1 MWFILALIAVI
12 GWGVE
17 DVFVR
22 AGTNNQDQLNQYRMG
37 VISGFFFL
45 AIGVL
50 AAPWA
55 SGWGELFNL
64 VVANP
69 ILLMVPVLYVTTLI
83 LSYTGFRYLEAG
95 IMAPLKNASGC
106 FSTIMF
112 LLWYAYIG
120 KIEAVWEQ
128 ISVIDIIS
136 TVLIVVGILALGYV
150 EEYYKRSRQNT
161 LGFLAFV
168 FPLIFCFADT
178 LDTVICG
185 IMLSDD
191 VEIGIGPVD
200 YFRLYSLCFA
210 VEGLISWIYVSY
222 KEHKPYNF
230 LSNVNFN
237 YMMGGFLEAAGLL
250 AYTIAMEI
258 EPVYVAVIITPYCVF
273 TELTAYFW
281 LKERFTKGQ
290 YLCFTIIILGIILM
304 GCQELF

>member
-22 AGTNNQDQLNQYRMG
+22 AGTDIHDQLNQYKLG

-45 AIGVL
+45 VMGILV
-50 AAPWA
+50 APWA
-55 SGWGELFNL
+55 TGWGELFAL
-64 VVANP
+64 AVANP

-95 IMAPLKNASGC
+95 IMAPLKNASGG
-106 FSTIMF
+106 FSTLMF
-112 LLWYAYIG
+112 LMWYAYIG

-128 ISVIDIIS
+128 VSLVDIFG
-136 TVLIVVGILALGYV
+136 TVLIVGGIVVLGYV
-150 EEYYKRSRQNT
+150 EEYYKVNHHNT
-161 LGFLAFV
+161 LGFLAFI
-168 FPLIFCFADT
+168 FPLVFCFADT

-191 VEIGIGPVD
+191 VEIGIGPVE

-210 VEGLISWIYVSY
+210 IEGFISWLYVSY
-222 KEHKPYNF
+222 KENKPYNF
-230 LSNVNFN
+230 LHNINYN
-237 YMMGGFLEAAGLL
+237 YMLGGFLEAAGLL
-250 AYTIAMEI
+250 AYTIAMEV

-290 YLCFTIIILGIILM
+290 YLCFATIIFGIIMM

>member
-1 MWFILALIAVI
+1 MWFVLALIAVI

-45 AIGVL
+45 VIGIL
-50 AAPWA
+50 TAPWA

-95 IMAPLKNASGC
+95 IIAPLKNASGG

-120 KIEAVWEQ
+120 KIDAVWEQ
-128 ISVIDIIS
+128 ISVIDIVS
-136 TVLIVVGILALGYV
+136 TVLIVVGIVSLGYV
-150 EEYYKRSRQNT
+150 EESYKVSHHNT
-161 LGFLAFV
+161 LGFLAFA
-168 FPLIFCFADT
+168 FPLTFCFADT

-191 VEIGIGPVD
+191 VEVGIGPVD
-200 YFRLYSLCFA
+200 YFRLYSVCFGI
-210 VEGLISWIYVSY
+210 EGLISWLYVSY

-230 LSNVNFN
+230 FRNINFY
-237 YMMGGFLEAAGLL
+237 YMLAGFIEAAGLL
-250 AYTIAMEI
+250 AYTVAMEI

-281 LKERFTKGQ
+281 LKERFTRKQ
-290 YLCFTIIILGIILM
+290 YYCFATIILGIIM
-304 GCQELF
+304 IGCQELF